1 MKMGNEATSNNE
13 NQFDNL
19 PSMSQLHSPNLMCN
33 VHANNIQR
41 KLLMMN
47 MINCNPNC
55 PSILDIKN
63 DSSIQSHAH

>member
-1 MKMGNEATSNNE
+1 MEMGNEATSNNE

-19 PSMSQLHSPNLMCN
+19 PSMSQLHSPYFVCN

-41 KLLMMN
+41 KLLIMN

-55 PSILDIKN
+55 
-63 DSSIQSHAH
+63 